1 MARKILYIGFLIL
14 SFLLLNGYSLAQGCV
29 QCRTQIESSA
39 QNELSVGN
47 GINAGITI
55 LMLSPYIL
63 LTVAFIVVFGNKRL
77 RNFFKDLI
85 GLWKK

>member
-1 MARKILYIGFLIL
+1 MARRLLHIGFLMVVFIM
-14 SFLLLNGYSLAQGCV
+14 LNGQALAQGCV

-63 LTVAFIVVFGNKRL
+63 LTVAFIAVFGNKRL